1 MCGKLASYLLLIF
14 GLILLKVSTPI
25 NQCFACLE
33 PRILTDELIIPQSI
47 GGRLTDRLYCKECNE
62 TFGRTIDKEISSN
75 FGHIGTALQLQRK
88 RGRTQPFKVEEI
100 KSGTQFYFNGQN
112 LKRKK
117 PIVKFKVKE
126 NGKTLDCADFTARS
140 KKELNKIMGSLR
152 TKYRM
157 SGNDQRFE
165 ERHPGPIDTTY
176 VKVFDTNLI
185 RRAVT
190 KMAYSFLC
198 HKISSTEVLS
208 ESFHRTRAYIR
219 SGTGDDLASANFV
232 QTRFMCDYIR
242 PLHKIHINLNR
253 RNCLV
258 VGYVMIFGIYRFTVL
273 LAAGYSSRIEW
284 PCLDYTYDPVS
295 MRVVECNPNFRAP
308 EITEDQ
314 ILRPKQSKKY
324 VRQELIKGNKI
335 LENYIEGYK
344 FLDIEFE

>member
-1 MCGKLASYLLLIF
+1 
-14 GLILLKVSTPI
+14 VSIPI

-33 PRILTDELIIPQSI
+33 HTTLTDEHIIPQSI
-47 GGRLTDRLYCKECNE
+47 GGRLTDKLYCKECNDI
-62 TFGRTIDKEISSN
+62 FGRTIDKEISSN
-75 FGHIGTALQLQRK
+75 FGHIGTALQIQRE
-88 RGRTQPFKVEEI
+88 RGKTQPFEVKEI
-100 KSGTQFYFNGQN
+100 KSDTQFHFNGQN

-126 NGKTLDCADFTARS
+126 DGETLDWADVTARS
-140 KKELNKIMGSLR
+140 EEELDKIMGSIR

-157 SGNDQRFE
+157 SGSDQRSE

-198 HKISSTEVLS
+198 YKVSSTEVLS
-208 ESFHRTRAYIR
+208 EPFHSTRAYIR
-219 SGTGDDLASANFV
+219 SGIKDDLASANFV
-232 QTRFMCDYIR
+232 HTRFMCDYIR
-242 PLHKIHINLNR
+242 PLHKIHISLNR
-253 RNCLV
+253 RNGLV

-273 LAAGYSSRIEW
+273 LATGYSSRLEW

-295 MRVVECNPNFRAP
+295 MRVVEGNPNFRAP
-308 EITEDQ
+308 EITVDQ
-314 ILRPKQSKKY
+314 ILRPKQSKEY
-324 VRQELIKGNKI
+324 VRQELIKGNKV

-344 FLDIEFE
+344 LLDIEFE